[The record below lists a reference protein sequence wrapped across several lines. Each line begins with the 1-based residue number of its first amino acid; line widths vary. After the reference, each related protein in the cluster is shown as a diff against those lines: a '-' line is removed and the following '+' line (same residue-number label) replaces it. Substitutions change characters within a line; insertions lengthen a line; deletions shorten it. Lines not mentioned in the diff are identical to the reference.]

1 MARKKLKGKG
11 PSFRSFNVVYVDG
24 TISSNRRVDSNLLDV
39 SFGDD
44 IDDLV
49 KVAILEQDKQIAER
63 SGQSRGEIKSI
74 KPA

>member
-1 MARKKLKGKG
+1 M
-11 PSFRSFNVVYVDG
+11 DG
-24 TISSNRRVDSNLLDV
+24 TISSNRRVDSSLLDV

-44 IDDLV
+44 IDELV
-49 KVAILEQDKQIAER
+49 KDAILEQDKQIAER